1 MSKRKRSNEEELDFL
16 DEENELDSNNSNHL
30 DKVMTL
36 LEDSGIEFS
45 VKKVANGKSLFLDNE
60 IVFRFNHDNE
70 LTAID
75 K

>member
-1 MSKRKRSNEEELDFL
+1 MSRKRKGEEDLFDS
-16 DEENELDSNNSNHL
+16 EESESGSENANHL
-30 DKVMTL
+30 DRVMSL
-36 LEDSGIEFS
+36 MEDSEIEFAI
-45 VKKVANGKSLFLDNE
+45 KKVANGKTLLLENG